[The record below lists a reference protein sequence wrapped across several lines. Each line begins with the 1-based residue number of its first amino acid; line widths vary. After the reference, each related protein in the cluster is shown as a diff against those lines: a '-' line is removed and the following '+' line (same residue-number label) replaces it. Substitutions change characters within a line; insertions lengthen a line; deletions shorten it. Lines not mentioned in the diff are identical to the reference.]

1 MLARRLRHELWR
13 LRLVG
18 VEANMVPD
26 LDFEPELLDRALALS
41 GARTREEAVTLALE
55 EFIERRQRAR
65 IVESF
70 GTLDWDDAYDYQADR
85 RRDVLEPFE

>member
-1 MLARRLRHELWR
+1 VVE
-13 LRLVG
+13 
-18 VEANMVPD
+18 EANMVPD
-26 LDFEPELLDRALALS
+26 LDIEPELLDRARALS

-85 RRDVLEPFE
+85 RRDVLEPLE

>member
-1 MLARRLRHELWR
+1 MPARRLRHELWR

-18 VEANMVPD
+18 AEANMVPD
-26 LDFEPELLDRALALS
+26 LDIEPELLDRALALS

-70 GTLDWDDAYDYQADR
+70 GTLDWDDAYDCQADR
-85 RRDVLEPFE
+85 RRDVLEPLE

>member
-1 MLARRLRHELWR
+1 
-13 LRLVG
+13 
-18 VEANMVPD
+18 MVPD
-26 LDFEPELLDRALALS
+26 LDIEPELLDRALALS

-55 EFIERRQRAR
+55 VIGRRQRAR

-85 RRDVLEPFE
+85 RRDVLEPLE

>member
-1 MLARRLRHELWR
+1 MA
-13 LRLVG
+13 
-18 VEANMVPD
+18 PD
-26 LDFEPELLDRALALS
+26 LDIEPELLDRALALS
-41 GARTREEAVTLALE
+41 HTRTREEAVTLALE

-85 RRDVLEPFE
+85 HSRDVGATE

>member
-1 MLARRLRHELWR
+1 MLARRLQHELWR

-26 LDFEPELLDRALALS
+26 LDIEPELLDRALALS
-41 GARTREEAVTLALE
+41 GARTREEAVALALE

-70 GTLDWDDAYDYQADR
+70 GTLDWDDAYDYQVDR
-85 RRDVLEPFE
+85 RRDVLEPLE

>member
-1 MLARRLRHELWR
+1 MA
-13 LRLVG
+13 
-18 VEANMVPD
+18 PD
-26 LDFEPELLDRALALS
+26 LDIEPELLDRALALS

-55 EFIERRQRAR
+55 VIGRRQRAR

-85 RRDVLEPFE
+85 RRDVPEPLE

>member
-13 LRLVG
+13 LRLV
-18 VEANMVPD
+18 VKEANMVPD
-26 LDFEPELLDRALALS
+26 LDIDPELLDRALALS
-41 GARTREEAVTLALE
+41 GARTGEEAVTLALE
-55 EFIERRQRAR
+55 EFIGRHQGAR

-85 RRDVLEPFE
+85 HRDVLEPLE